1 MWLEMF
7 VAGQHGKLK
16 TTPEVRTKVILKDC
30 SADTTALFPTL
41 YKYIHRQYFLLFL
54 FMIIEAECNLYKSL
68 VVL

>member
-1 MWLEMF
+1 MWLEM
-7 VAGQHGKLK
+7 K
-16 TTPEVRTKVILKDC
+16 TKDDTVGRLVITKVILKDC
-30 SADTTALFPTL
+30 SSADTTALFPTL

>member
-1 MWLEMF
+1 M
-7 VAGQHGKLK
+7 K
-16 TTPEVRTKVILKDC
+16 TKDDTVGRLVITKVIPKDC
-30 SADTTALFPTL
+30 SSAGTTALFPTL

>member
-1 MWLEMF
+1 MWLKMF
-7 VAGQHGKLK
+7 G
-16 TTPEVRTKVILKDC
+16 ETKDDTVGRQVMKRGILKDC

-54 FMIIEAECNLYKSL
+54 LMIIEAECNLYRSL